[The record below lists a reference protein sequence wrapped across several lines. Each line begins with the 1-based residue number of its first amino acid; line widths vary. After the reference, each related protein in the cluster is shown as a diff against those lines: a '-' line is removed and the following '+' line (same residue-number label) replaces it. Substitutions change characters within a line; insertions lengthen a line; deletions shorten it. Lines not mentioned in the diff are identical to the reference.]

1 MLYFQNDY
9 NIGCHPKILDAM
21 ISGNNT
27 PNPGY
32 GADEICK
39 KAADLIRAA
48 CEHREL
54 DVHFLVG
61 GTQTN
66 LTVIAA
72 SLRPHQAVIAA
83 ESAHIQVHETGA
95 IENTGHKVLPLPS
108 LDGKIRAEQIDSYV
122 TAHFLDET
130 AEHMAQPKMVYISN
144 PTELG
149 TIYSLE
155 ELRQIRRICDQ
166 KGLLLFLD
174 GARLGYGL
182 EANGN
187 DVTLKDLAELCDVF
201 YIGGTKVGA
210 LFGEAVVIRNAAIAD
225 DFRYLMK
232 QHGAMLAKGWLLG
245 VQFVT
250 LFQDNLYFEI
260 SKHANLLADKLR
272 NRIRAI
278 GFSLLTQ
285 TTTNQVFAVF
295 PDALLERL
303 KESVLYSYQCRVD
316 EDHSAVR
323 FCTSWATKESD
334 VESLCDI
341 LTKLANECACS

>member
-1 MLYFQNDY
+1 M
-9 NIGCHPKILDAM
+9 
-21 ISGNNT
+21 
-27 PNPGY
+27 
-32 GADEICK
+32 
-39 KAADLIRAA
+39 
-48 CEHREL
+48 
-54 DVHFLVG
+54 
-61 GTQTN
+61 
-66 LTVIAA
+66 
-72 SLRPHQAVIAA
+72 
-83 ESAHIQVHETGA
+83 
-95 IENTGHKVLPLPS
+95 
-108 LDGKIRAEQIDSYV
+108 
-122 TAHFLDET
+122 
-130 AEHMAQPKMVYISN
+130 
-144 PTELG
+144 
-149 TIYSLE
+149 
-155 ELRQIRRICDQ
+155 
-166 KGLLLFLD
+166 
-174 GARLGYGL
+174 GYGL

-210 LFGEAVVIRNAAIAD
+210 LFGEAVVIRNAAITD

-341 LTKLANECACS
+341 LTKLANECVCS